1 MVETTISQAN
11 AIISP
16 STNDETENNMN
27 ENEPNYRTEIA
38 IAIGI
43 ILIAS
48 LAPPPLNTF
57 PPRGLPQPGILS
69 SGGGALPTSI
79 LGVSVYVNAGRIT
92 QIANQSKI

>member
-1 MVETTISQAN
+1 MAETTISQIN
-11 AIISP
+11 TVISP
-16 STNDETENNMN
+16 TTNDETENNMN
-27 ENEPNYRTEIA
+27 ESEPNYRTEIA

-43 ILIAS
+43 ILIAI

-79 LGVSVYVNAGRIT
+79 LGVSVQCNASRIT
-92 QIANQSKI
+92 QIVN

>member
-1 MVETTISQAN
+1 MVETTINQAN
-11 AIISP
+11 AIINP
-16 STNDETENNMN
+16 PTNDETESNTN
-27 ENEPNYRTEIA
+27 ESEQNYLISEIT

-48 LAPPPLNTF
+48 LAPPPLNAF

-79 LGVSVYVNAGRIT
+79 LGVSV
-92 QIANQSKI
+92 

>member
-11 AIISP
+11 AIINP
-16 STNDETENNMN
+16 PTNDETENNMN
-27 ENEPNYRTEIA
+27 ESELNYRTEIA
-38 IAIGI
+38 IAMGI

-79 LGVSVYVNAGRIT
+79 LGVSV
-92 QIANQSKI
+92 

>member
-1 MVETTISQAN
+1 MVETTINQAN
-11 AIISP
+11 AIINP
-16 STNDETENNMN
+16 PTNDETESNTN
-27 ENEPNYRTEIA
+27 ESEQKYPISEII

-43 ILIAS
+43 ILMAA

-79 LGVSVYVNAGRIT
+79 LGVSV
-92 QIANQSKI
+92 